1 MNLIGSLS
9 DNIMADQ
16 NLKKNMETMML
27 KHIQPELHSPE
38 PYLKMRAIWF
48 FGEFQFFTFSK

>member
-27 KHIQPELHSPE
+27 KHI
-38 PYLKMRAIWF
+38 
-48 FGEFQFFTFSK
+48 